1 MPGVFRPC
9 ISSVSLEQE
18 IKKTRDCRKQCM
30 PHPDSYK
37 NDEVASSRVLGLPIS
52 REEQKRNGS
61 EGNKKTER
69 QKLIVRSLGNALST
83 GVPVFPPSAPAAQLK
98 KTKQR
103 DGWMGSGWET
113 ASTL

>member
-1 MPGVFRPC
+1 MNFKQ
-9 ISSVSLEQE
+9 SSDDW
-18 IKKTRDCRKQCM
+18 KF
-30 PHPDSYK
+30 
-37 NDEVASSRVLGLPIS
+37 
-52 REEQKRNGS
+52 
-61 EGNKKTER
+61 
-69 QKLIVRSLGNALST
+69 RSLGNALST